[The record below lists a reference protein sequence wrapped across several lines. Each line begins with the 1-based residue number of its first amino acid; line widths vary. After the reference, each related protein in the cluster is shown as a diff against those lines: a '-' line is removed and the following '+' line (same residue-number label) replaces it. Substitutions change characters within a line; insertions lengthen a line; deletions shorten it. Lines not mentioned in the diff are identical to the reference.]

1 MNVYRTCVF
10 GGVIA
15 GAVVAMPFAS
25 RAGLTPPLWLVAAA
39 FAICVALA
47 LAAITK
53 VLFARETFTFL
64 HYQLATLAATYLMLP
79 AALDL
84 LALMLAVAQAIG
96 RIGCAR
102 AGCCH
107 GRPARFGI
115 RYGAGQVAEHW
126 IGARVIPVQYLESFA
141 LFAIAIFTARAI
153 GTPGAALT
161 TYALSYA
168 CVRFAT
174 ELLRGDPRR
183 RFGRLSEAQ
192 WLCVVTAVAIAIVRR
207 DATILVAA
215 AALIA
220 AAAAIEPRDVDAIAR
235 AVHLARNRRGVVD
248 APGLRI
254 SYGVIDD
261 VEHYTLSVAAREARA
276 MAALVRDLA
285 HPDAHITLTA
295 GNGVFHVVAMK
306 RLSMNVHYPLDVTA
320 CR

>member
-15 GAVVAMPFAS
+15 GTVLALPFAS
-25 RAGLTPPLWLVAAA
+25 RAGLTPLLWIAAA
-39 FAICVALA
+39 TFAICVALA

-64 HYQLATLAATYLMLP
+64 HYQLATIAATYLMLP

-84 LALMLAVAQAIG
+84 LALMLAIAQAMG

-102 AGCCH
+102 VGCCH
-107 GRPARFGI
+107 GRPARFGV
-115 RYGAGQVAEHW
+115 RYGRGQVAEHW

-141 LFAIAIFTARAI
+141 LFVIAIFTARAI

-192 WLCVVTAVAIAIVRR
+192 WICVLTAVAIAILRR
-207 DATILVAA
+207 DTTILIA

-220 AAAAIEPRDVDAIAR
+220 AAIAIKPRDLDAIAR
-235 AVHLARNRRGVVD
+235 AVHLARNQRGI
-248 APGLRI
+248 AEGPGVRI

-261 VEHYTLSVAAREARA
+261 VEHYTLSVPAHEARA

-306 RLSMNVHYPLDVTA
+306 RFSMNAHYSPGCTP
-320 CR
+320 